1 MKRKLPILLLL
12 LAMVI
17 GVNAQSRKT
26 WDFTSG
32 LSDETI
38 ANLNEDTTN
47 WSENGTDD
55 EGNVINWK
63 NNKKPSGVVYANG
76 VEIAELSGIQISGG
90 NGSNDLHVATTKIRL
105 TRSSMKMTLPK
116 LAAGQTVTITA
127 KSANSSA
134 TDRGFSG
141 DDNLTYTSGP
151 DGGICLGS
159 SVDGAPEGGLYE
171 LVWTVNDD
179 VEDSVAVT
187 ITTITGGL
195 DITSILI
202 DGGDAASVDEA
213 KNVAYVTNLETID
226 EDYINIF
233 LSSATDVITLTNL
246 SSAEA
251 ITQDS
256 LLAYDAVV
264 ISPYVKADDAM
275 VSVLKSAVAYEP
287 MVNFNSSMYPAWG
300 LGTTVSTTTNELAV
314 AEDYADHELFEGL
327 DMDGLALLYDGTIE
341 GVQLGDYFAND
352 NILATADDA
361 VAIHEHNASR
371 NAYVFIPYTEE
382 TIADADVDVLGQLSV
397 NAVTYVA
404 ATKKD
409 VTKASKPTLT
419 KENGNLVTTVTMTA
433 TNSDAVIRYTT
444 DGSDPTDESTIYT
457 EPVSFTEELT
467 VKAIAQRDGYYDSD
481 VASLDVDIQAQ
492 ASAPT
497 FSVEQ
502 NDDNSVVTIT
512 AAEEGVTIYFSFN
525 GTEDVALAEKYS
537 EPVVMSDEP
546 GYIYAFA
553 VADDLVQS
561 ELASEYV
568 SIKSLT
574 SETIRTDTIAHFDAN
589 STDWYYDNS
598 ANGGTGSTSAYYLW
612 GKSSWD
618 DETEM
623 TYTSETATDW
633 IIKSTSEALCGEFTL
648 TPSDGVG
655 NGATGRYA
663 ENAIDLIGG
672 MPSKGCITFNG
683 TVGGSVETTSTYT
696 APFDVVCYVGNG
708 NSGSSVSTMEVQI
721 SSDGSTWTT
730 VDTLNMAATQRY
742 YKKTRVKV
750 EDEGDYYVRVA
761 HVGGGSKAQLYDIY
775 IFNNGTYSQSLT
787 GISEVESTTAEVIK
801 TEVYSLDG
809 IQRQSLQKGINIVRR
824 YYSDGTVQTVKA
836 VVK

>member
-38 ANLNEDTTN
+38 ANLTADTSN
-47 WSENGTDD
+47 WSDASNDNFTRWSNVKKVSGTA
-55 EGNVINWK
+55 
-63 NNKKPSGVVYANG
+63 YANG
-76 VEIAELSGIQISGG
+76 VEIAELSGLEFGG
-90 NGSNDLHVATTKIRL
+90 GSGSNDLYVGTTCIRL
-105 TRSSMKMTLPK
+105 NRASQTITLPK

-127 KSANSSA
+127 KSANATA

-141 DDNLTYTSGP
+141 DANLTYTSGP
-151 DGGICLGS
+151 DEGICLGS

-195 DITSILI
+195 DISSILI

-233 LSSATDVITLTNL
+233 LSSATDVMTLTNL

-251 ITQDS
+251 ITQDD

-327 DMDGLALLYDGTIE
+327 DMDGLALLYDGTNIE
-341 GVQLGDYFAND
+341 GVQLGDYFTDD

-382 TIADADVDVLGQLSV
+382 TIAAADVDVLGQLSV

-409 VTKASKPTLT
+409 VTQASKPTLT

-433 TNSDAVIRYTT
+433 TSSDAVIRYTT

-457 EPVSFTEELT
+457 EPVQFTKELT

-525 GTEDVALAEKYS
+525 GTEDAALAEKYS

-546 GYIYAFA
+546 AYIYAFA

-598 ANGGTGSTSAYYLW
+598 ADGGIGSTTAYYLW

-618 DETEM
+618 NETEK

-633 IIKSTSEALCGEFTL
+633 IIKSTAEALVGEFTL
-648 TPSDGVG
+648 SPSDGVG

-672 MPSKGCITFNG
+672 MPSKGSITFNG

-750 EDEGDYYVRVA
+750 DDEGDYYVRVA
-761 HVGGGSKAQLYDIY
+761 HVGGGSKAQIYDIY

-809 IQRQSLQKGINIVRR
+809 MQRQSLQKGINIVRR

>member
-1 MKRKLPILLLL
+1 
-12 LAMVI
+12 MVI

-47 WSENGTDD
+47 WSANGTDD
-55 EGNVINWK
+55 DGNVNNWK

-90 NGSNDLHVATTKIRL
+90 NGSNDLHVATTKIRV
-105 TRSSMKMTLPK
+105 TRNNMKITLPK
-116 LAAGQTVTITA
+116 LAAGQTVTLTA
-127 KSANSSA
+127 KSANATA

-141 DDNLTYTSGP
+141 DDNLKYIEGP
-151 DGGICLGS
+151 DGGIILGE
-159 SVDGAPEGGLYE
+159 AGLQT
-171 LVWTVNDD
+171 LVWQVKDD
-179 VEDSVAVT
+179 IEDSVAVT
-187 ITTITGGL
+187 ITTIEGGL

-202 DGGDAASVDEA
+202 DGGDAASVDVT
-213 KNVAYVTNLETID
+213 KNVAYITNLETID

-233 LSSATDVITLTNL
+233 LSSATDVMTLTNL
-246 SSAEA
+246 SSSDA

-256 LLAYDAVV
+256 LLTYDAVV

-287 MVNFNSSMYPAWG
+287 MVNFNSNMYPAWG
-300 LGTTVSTTTNELAV
+300 LGTTVPTTTNELTV
-314 AEDYADHELFEGL
+314 AADYADHELFEGL
-327 DMDGLALLYDGTIE
+327 DVDGLALLYEGTNIE
-341 GVQLGDYFAND
+341 GVQLGDYFAED
-352 NILATADDA
+352 NILATAGDA

-371 NAYVFIPYTEE
+371 NAYVFIPFTEE
-382 TIADADVDVLGQLSV
+382 TIAAADVDVLAVLSAT
-397 NAVTYVA
+397 AVTYVA

-409 VTKASKPTLT
+409 ITKTSKPTLSA
-419 KENGNLVTTVTMTA
+419 EHGDNMTTVTMTA
-433 TNSDAVIRYTT
+433 TSSDAVIRYTT
-444 DGSDPTDESTIYT
+444 DGTDPSDESTIYT
-457 EPVSFTEELT
+457 EPVVFTEAHT

-481 VASLDVDIQAQ
+481 VDSLVVEIFAQ
-492 ASAPT
+492 AAAPT
-497 FSVEQ
+497 ISVEQ
-502 NDDNSVVTIT
+502 NSDNSVVTIT
-512 AAEEGVTIYFSFN
+512 SEIEGATIYFSFN
-525 GTEDVALAEKYS
+525 GTEDAALAEAYS

-546 GYIYAFA
+546 AYIYAFV
-553 VADDLVQS
+553 VADNYVQS
-561 ELASEYV
+561 KMASEYV
-568 SIKSLT
+568 SINSLT

-589 STDWYYDNS
+589 SDDWYYDNS
-598 ANGGTGSTSAYYLW
+598 ADGGTGSTSAYYLW
-612 GKSSWD
+612 GKTLTL
-618 DETEM
+618 DEGTEK
-623 TYTSETATDW
+623 TYTSEEATDW

-648 TPSDGVG
+648 APAEGVG

-750 EDEGDYYVRVA
+750 EESGDYYVRVA
-761 HVGGGSKAQLYDIY
+761 HVGGGTKAQLYDIY
-775 IFNNGTYSQSLT
+775 IFNNGTYSQSVT

-809 IQRQSLQKGINIVRR
+809 IQRQTLQKGINIVRR
-824 YYSDGTVQTVKA
+824 YYSDGTVKTVKT
-836 VVK
+836 VKE